1 MKTIIYEKTIV
12 SDVIHNIIQSQ
23 FLSYRTF
30 DRNDVLTDPVYRPMQ
45 DITDDSIHKITK
57 EICSHLS
64 DLDYG
69 LVSEDANIYATKIDR
84 RNNTLIVLDCDTLSG
99 YCGRLFV
106 ELSRVAADHIL
117 IDVWY
122 GDRKLSVKV
131 NIIAGIQPVLSA
143 IEIRRWSKVFKKI

>member
-1 MKTIIYEKTIV
+1 MKAFYEKIMV
-12 SDVIHNIIQSQ
+12 SDLIHNIIQSQ
-23 FLSYRTF
+23 FISYRTF
-30 DRNDVLTDPVYRPMQ
+30 DRNDMLTDPVYRPMQ
-45 DITDDSIHKITK
+45 GITDDSMHNITK

-69 LVSEDANIYATKIDR
+69 LLSEDANINVTKIDKH
-84 RNNTLIVLDCDTLSG
+84 NNTLMVLDCDTLSG
-99 YCGRLFV
+99 YYGRMLV

-131 NIIAGIQPVLSA
+131 NIIAGIQPVVSL
-143 IEIRRWSKVFKKI
+143 IEIKRWNKVFKKI